1 MKPALVNTKDYANKF
16 LRHLLFRLR
25 EDDIAGL
32 SAQCS
37 YFLFLSLFPFVIFLF
52 SLLSFTNIPQS
63 ELMNLVFSFFPTD
76 VAIVTRTII
85 ENILST
91 RNVTLLTVG
100 AVMTVWSSSSGINA
114 VRKGLYKAY
123 RKVESRAIWHVIL
136 VNLISTISLALILFV
151 TIVFLV
157 SGEVLGNQIF
167 KILSIS
173 NTFEF
178 VWNLIRVLVPIITMA
193 FVFSVLYILI
203 PYRKV
208 KFIEVFPGVIFTM
221 VAWLAIS
228 LLFSYFVNNFTN
240 YANIYGSISG
250 IIILLIWLN
259 LSCLFLLLGGEIN
272 ASVAYFNTLDNDH
285 NISGDYEKTFS

>member
-1 MKPALVNTKDYANKF
+1 MEPTLANIKDYANKF
-16 LRHLLFRLR
+16 LKHLLFRLM

-63 ELMNLVFSFFPTD
+63 QLMNLVFSYFPTD

-100 AVMTVWSSSSGINA
+100 ALMTVWSSSSGINA

-123 RKVESRAIWHVIL
+123 RKVDSRPIWQVII
-136 VNLISTISLALILFV
+136 VNLVSTIGLALMLFV

-157 SGEVLGNQIF
+157 SGEVLGNQVF

-173 NTFEF
+173 NTFEV
-178 VWNLIRVLVPIITMA
+178 VWNLIRLLVPLITMA
-193 FVFSVLYILI
+193 SVFSVLYVLI
-203 PYRKV
+203 PFRKV
-208 KFIEVFPGVIFTM
+208 RFNEVFPGVIFTM
-221 VAWLAIS
+221 VAWLTIS

-272 ASVAYFNTLDNDH
+272 AAVAYFNALDNDD
-285 NISGDYEKTFS
+285 IVTEDIA

>member
-1 MKPALVNTKDYANKF
+1 MRPTLAKIKDYLSEF
-16 LRHLLFRLR
+16 GRHLFFRLN
-25 EDDIAGL
+25 EDDIVGL

-37 YFLFLSLFPFVIFLF
+37 YFLFLSLFPFIIFLF

-63 ELMNLVFSFFPTD
+63 QLMSLVFSFFPTD
-76 VAIVTRTII
+76 VANVIRTII
-85 ENILST
+85 ENVLST
-91 RNVTLLTVG
+91 RNATLLTVG
-100 AVMTVWSSSSGINA
+100 ALMTIWSSSSGINA

-123 RKVESRAIWHVIL
+123 RKVETRPFWQVIM
-136 VNLISTISLALILFV
+136 VNLVSTVGLALILFV
-151 TIVFLV
+151 TIVCLV

-167 KILSIS
+167 KILCIS
-173 NTFEF
+173 NTFDF

-221 VAWLAIS
+221 VAWLTIS

-272 ASVAYFNTLDNDH
+272 ASVAYFNEIDNELPR
-285 NISGDYEKTFS
+285 N

>member
-1 MKPALVNTKDYANKF
+1 MEPTLANIKDYANNFFK
-16 LRHLLFRLR
+16 HLLFRLR

-37 YFLFLSLFPFVIFLF
+37 YFLFLSLFPFVILLF

-63 ELMNLVFSFFPTD
+63 QLMNLVFSYFPTD

-100 AVMTVWSSSSGINA
+100 ALMTVWSSSSGINA

-123 RKVESRAIWHVIL
+123 RKVETRPIWQVIL
-136 VNLISTISLALILFV
+136 VNLVSTVGLALILFI

-157 SGEVLGNQIF
+157 SGEVLGNQVF

-173 NTFEF
+173 STFEV
-178 VWNLIRVLVPIITMA
+178 VWNLIRLLVPLITMA
-193 FVFSVLYILI
+193 SVFSVLYVLI
-203 PYRKV
+203 PFRKV
-208 KFIEVFPGVIFTM
+208 RFNEVFPGVIFTM
-221 VAWLAIS
+221 VAWLTIS

-272 ASVAYFNTLDNDH
+272 AAVAYFNALDSED
-285 NISGDYEKTFS
+285 IITEDIA

>member
-1 MKPALVNTKDYANKF
+1 MKLKFSNMLDYANKF
-16 LRHLLFRLR
+16 IRHLALRLN

-52 SLLSFTNIPQS
+52 SLLSFTNIPQAQ
-63 ELMNLVFSFFPTD
+63 LMNLVFSFFPTD
-76 VAIVTRTII
+76 VASVTRIII
-85 ENILST
+85 ENVLST

-100 AVMTVWSSSSGINA
+100 ALMTVWSSSSGINA

-123 RKVESRAIWHVIL
+123 RKVETRPIWQVIV
-136 VNLISTISLALILFV
+136 VNLVSTVGLALILFV

-167 KILSIS
+167 KLLSIS
-173 NTFEF
+173 STFEV
-178 VWNLIRVLVPIITMA
+178 VWNLIRVLVPLITMA
-193 FVFSVLYILI
+193 SVFSVLYLLI

-208 KFIEVFPGVIFTM
+208 KFIEVLPGVIFTM
-221 VAWLAIS
+221 GAWLKIS
-228 LLFSYFVNNFTN
+228 LLFSFFVNNFTN

-250 IIILLIWLN
+250 IIILLVWLN

-272 ASVAYFNTLDNDH
+272 AAVAYFNALDID
-285 NISGDYEKTFS
+285 DKVMVDDE

>member
-1 MKPALVNTKDYANKF
+1 MEPTLANIKDYANKF
-16 LRHLLFRLR
+16 LKHLLFRLM

-52 SLLSFTNIPQS
+52 SLLSFTNIPQTQ
-63 ELMNLVFSFFPTD
+63 LMNLVFSYFPTD

-100 AVMTVWSSSSGINA
+100 ALMTVWSSSSGINA

-123 RKVESRAIWHVIL
+123 RKVDSRPIWQVII
-136 VNLISTISLALILFV
+136 VNLVSTIGLALMLFI

-157 SGEVLGNQIF
+157 SGEVIGNQVF
-167 KILSIS
+167 MFLNIS
-173 NTFEF
+173 STFEI
-178 VWNLIRVLVPIITMA
+178 VWNLIRILVPVITMA
-193 FVFSVLYILI
+193 TVFTMLYVLI
-203 PYRKV
+203 PYQKV
-208 KFIEVFPGVIFTM
+208 KFIEVFPGVVFTM
-221 VAWLAIS
+221 GAWLAIS
-228 LLFSYFVNNFTN
+228 MLFSYFVNNFTN

-250 IIILLIWLN
+250 IIILLVWLN

-272 ASVAYFNTLDNDH
+272 AAVAYFNALDSED
-285 NISGDYEKTFS
+285 IITEDIA

>member
-1 MKPALVNTKDYANKF
+1 MKPTLANTKDYANKF
-16 LRHLLFRLR
+16 LKHLLFRLK

-63 ELMNLVFSFFPTD
+63 QLMNLVFSYFPTD

-100 AVMTVWSSSSGINA
+100 ALMTVWSSSSGINA

-123 RKVESRAIWHVIL
+123 RKVETRPIWQVIV
-136 VNLISTISLALILFV
+136 VNLVSTVGLALILFV

-157 SGEVLGNQIF
+157 SGEVLGNQVF

-173 NTFEF
+173 STFEF
-178 VWNLIRVLVPIITMA
+178 VWNLIRLLVPLITMA
-193 FVFSVLYILI
+193 SVFTVLYILI
-203 PYRKV
+203 PFRRV
-208 KFIEVFPGVIFTM
+208 KFNEVFPGVIFAM
-221 VAWLAIS
+221 VAWLTIS

-250 IIILLIWLN
+250 IIILLVWLN

-272 ASVAYFNTLDNDH
+272 ASIAYFNALDKD
-285 NISGDYEKTFS
+285 DQE

>member
-1 MKPALVNTKDYANKF
+1 MEPTLANIKDYANKF
-16 LRHLLFRLR
+16 LKHLLFRLM

-52 SLLSFTNIPQS
+52 SLLSFTNIPQTQ
-63 ELMNLVFSFFPTD
+63 LMNLVFSYFPTD

-100 AVMTVWSSSSGINA
+100 ALMTVWSSSSGINA

-123 RKVESRAIWHVIL
+123 RKVDSRPIWQVII
-136 VNLISTISLALILFV
+136 VNLVSTIGLALMLFI

-157 SGEVLGNQIF
+157 SGEVIGNQVF
-167 KILSIS
+167 MFLNIS
-173 NTFEF
+173 STFEI
-178 VWNLIRVLVPIITMA
+178 VWNLIRILVPVITMA
-193 FVFSVLYILI
+193 TVFTMLYVLI
-203 PYRKV
+203 PYQKV
-208 KFIEVFPGVIFTM
+208 KFIEVFPGVVFTM
-221 VAWLAIS
+221 GAWLAIS
-228 LLFSYFVNNFTN
+228 MLFSYFVNNFTN

-250 IIILLIWLN
+250 IIILLVWLN
-259 LSCLFLLLGGEIN
+259 LSCLLLLLGGEIN
-272 ASVAYFNTLDNDH
+272 AAVAYFNALDSED
-285 NISGDYEKTFS
+285 IITKDIA

>member
-1 MKPALVNTKDYANKF
+1 MEPTLANIKDYANNFFK
-16 LRHLLFRLR
+16 HLLFRLR

-37 YFLFLSLFPFVIFLF
+37 YFLFLSLFPFVILLF

-63 ELMNLVFSFFPTD
+63 QLMNLVFSYFPTD
-76 VAIVTRTII
+76 VAIVTRSII

-100 AVMTVWSSSSGINA
+100 ALMTVWSSSSGINA

-123 RKVESRAIWHVIL
+123 RKVETRPIWQVIL
-136 VNLISTISLALILFV
+136 VNLVSTVGLALILFI

-157 SGEVLGNQIF
+157 SGEVLGNQVF

-173 NTFEF
+173 STFEV
-178 VWNLIRVLVPIITMA
+178 VWNLIRLLVPLITMA
-193 FVFSVLYILI
+193 SVFSVLYVLI
-203 PYRKV
+203 PFRKV
-208 KFIEVFPGVIFTM
+208 RFNEVFPGVIFTM
-221 VAWLAIS
+221 VAWLTIS

-272 ASVAYFNTLDNDH
+272 AAVAYFNALDSED
-285 NISGDYEKTFS
+285 IITEDIA

>member
-1 MKPALVNTKDYANKF
+1 MEPTLANIKDYANNFFK
-16 LRHLLFRLR
+16 HLLFRLR

-37 YFLFLSLFPFVIFLF
+37 YFLFLSLFPFVILLF

-63 ELMNLVFSFFPTD
+63 QLMNLVFSYFPTD

-100 AVMTVWSSSSGINA
+100 ALMTVWSSSSGINA

-123 RKVESRAIWHVIL
+123 RKVETRPIWQVIL
-136 VNLISTISLALILFV
+136 VNLVSTVGLALILFI

-157 SGEVLGNQIF
+157 SGEVLGNQVF

-173 NTFEF
+173 STFEV
-178 VWNLIRVLVPIITMA
+178 VWNLIRLLVPLITMA
-193 FVFSVLYILI
+193 SVFSVLYVLI
-203 PYRKV
+203 PFRKV
-208 KFIEVFPGVIFTM
+208 RFNEVFPGVIFTM
-221 VAWLAIS
+221 VAWLTIS

-250 IIILLIWLN
+250 IIILLVWLN

-272 ASVAYFNTLDNDH
+272 AAVAYFNALGNGNSVKADDA
-285 NISGDYEKTFS
+285 

>member
-1 MKPALVNTKDYANKF
+1 MRPTITNTKDYANKF
-16 LRHLLFRLR
+16 VRHLLFRLR

-76 VAIVTRTII
+76 VAIVTRAII

-123 RKVESRAIWHVIL
+123 RKVDSRPIWQVII
-136 VNLISTISLALILFV
+136 VNLVSTIGLALMLFI

-157 SGEVLGNQIF
+157 SGEVIGNQVF
-167 KILSIS
+167 MFLNIS
-173 NTFEF
+173 STFEI
-178 VWNLIRVLVPIITMA
+178 VWNLIRILVPVITMA
-193 FVFSVLYILI
+193 TVFTMLYVLI
-203 PYRKV
+203 PYQKV
-208 KFIEVFPGVIFTM
+208 KFIEVFPGVVFTM
-221 VAWLAIS
+221 GAWLAIS
-228 LLFSYFVNNFTN
+228 MLFSYFVNNFTN

-250 IIILLIWLN
+250 IIILLVWLN

-272 ASVAYFNTLDNDH
+272 AAVAYFNALNNGNSVKADDW
-285 NISGDYEKTFS
+285 

>member
-1 MKPALVNTKDYANKF
+1 MEPTLANIKDYANKF
-16 LRHLLFRLR
+16 LKHLLFRLM

-52 SLLSFTNIPQS
+52 SLLSFTNIPQTQ
-63 ELMNLVFSFFPTD
+63 LMNLVFSYFPTD

-100 AVMTVWSSSSGINA
+100 ALMTVWSSSSGINA

-123 RKVESRAIWHVIL
+123 RKVETRPIWQVIL
-136 VNLISTISLALILFV
+136 VNLVSTVGLALILFV

-157 SGEVLGNQIF
+157 SGEILGNQVF

-173 NTFEF
+173 STFEV
-178 VWNLIRVLVPIITMA
+178 VWNLIRLLVPLITMA
-193 FVFSVLYILI
+193 SVFSVLYVLI
-203 PYRKV
+203 PFRKV
-208 KFIEVFPGVIFTM
+208 RFNEVFPGVIFTM
-221 VAWLAIS
+221 VAWLTIS

-259 LSCLFLLLGGEIN
+259 LSCLFLLFGGEIN
-272 ASVAYFNTLDNDH
+272 AAVAYFNALDSEYIITED
-285 NISGDYEKTFS
+285 IA

>member
-1 MKPALVNTKDYANKF
+1 MEPTLANIKDYANKF
-16 LRHLLFRLR
+16 LKHLLFRLM

-37 YFLFLSLFPFVIFLF
+37 YFLFLSLFPFVILLF

-63 ELMNLVFSFFPTD
+63 QLMNLVFSYFPTD

-100 AVMTVWSSSSGINA
+100 ALMTVWSSSSGINA

-123 RKVESRAIWHVIL
+123 RKVETRPIWQVIL
-136 VNLISTISLALILFV
+136 VNLVSTVGLALILFI

-157 SGEVLGNQIF
+157 SGEVLGNQVF

-173 NTFEF
+173 STFEV
-178 VWNLIRVLVPIITMA
+178 VWNLIRLLVPLITMA
-193 FVFSVLYILI
+193 SVFSVLYVLI
-203 PYRKV
+203 PFRKV
-208 KFIEVFPGVIFTM
+208 RFNEVFPGVIFTM
-221 VAWLAIS
+221 VAWLTIS

-272 ASVAYFNTLDNDH
+272 AAVAYFNALDNGNSVKAD
-285 NISGDYEKTFS
+285 DA

>member
-1 MKPALVNTKDYANKF
+1 MEPTLANIKDYANKF
-16 LRHLLFRLR
+16 LKHLLFRLM

-52 SLLSFTNIPQS
+52 SLLSFTNIPQTQ
-63 ELMNLVFSFFPTD
+63 LMNLVFSYFPTD

-100 AVMTVWSSSSGINA
+100 ALMTVWSSSSGINA

-123 RKVESRAIWHVIL
+123 RKVDSRPIWQVII
-136 VNLISTISLALILFV
+136 VNLVSTIGLALMLFV

-157 SGEVLGNQIF
+157 SGEVLGNQVF

-173 NTFEF
+173 NTFEV
-178 VWNLIRVLVPIITMA
+178 VWNLIRLLVPLITMA
-193 FVFSVLYILI
+193 SVFFVLYVLI
-203 PYRKV
+203 PFRKV
-208 KFIEVFPGVIFTM
+208 RFNEVFPGVIFTM
-221 VAWLAIS
+221 VAWLTIS

-272 ASVAYFNTLDNDH
+272 AAVAYFNALDNDD
-285 NISGDYEKTFS
+285 IVTEDIA

>member
-1 MKPALVNTKDYANKF
+1 MKPTLVNTKDYANKF
-16 LRHLLFRLR
+16 IKHLLFRLK

-52 SLLSFTNIPQS
+52 SLLSFTSIPQTQ
-63 ELMNLVFSFFPTD
+63 LMNLVFSFFPTD

-91 RNVTLLTVG
+91 RNATLLTVG
-100 AVMTVWSSSSGINA
+100 ALMTIWSSSSGINA

-123 RKVESRAIWHVIL
+123 RKVETRPIWQVIV
-136 VNLISTISLALILFV
+136 VNLVSTIGLALILFI
-151 TIVFLV
+151 TIIFLV
-157 SGEVLGNQIF
+157 SGEVLGNQFF
-167 KILSIS
+167 KLLSIS
-173 NTFEF
+173 DSFEF
-178 VWNLIRVLVPIITMA
+178 VWNLIRVFVPLITMA
-193 FVFSVLYILI
+193 SVFSVLYILI

-208 KFIEVFPGVIFTM
+208 RFNEVFPGVIFTIC
-221 VAWLAIS
+221 AWLTIS

-250 IIILLIWLN
+250 IIILLVWLN

-272 ASVAYFNTLDNDH
+272 AAVAYFNALDND
-285 NISGDYEKTFS
+285 K

>member
-1 MKPALVNTKDYANKF
+1 MRPTITNTKDYASKF
-16 LRHLLFRLR
+16 IKHLLFRLM
-25 EDDIAGL
+25 EDDTAGL

-52 SLLSFTNIPQS
+52 SLLSFTNIPQTQ
-63 ELMNLVFSFFPTD
+63 LMNLVFSYFPTD

-100 AVMTVWSSSSGINA
+100 ALMTVWSSSSGINA

-123 RKVESRAIWHVIL
+123 RKVETRPIWQVIL
-136 VNLISTISLALILFV
+136 VNLVSTVGLALILFV

-157 SGEVLGNQIF
+157 SGEVLGNQVF

-173 NTFEF
+173 NTFEV
-178 VWNLIRVLVPIITMA
+178 VWNLIRLLVPLITMA
-193 FVFSVLYILI
+193 SVFSVLYVLI
-203 PYRKV
+203 PFRKV
-208 KFIEVFPGVIFTM
+208 RFNEVFPGVIFTM
-221 VAWLAIS
+221 VAWLTIS

-272 ASVAYFNTLDNDH
+272 AAVAYFNVLDNGNSVKAD
-285 NISGDYEKTFS
+285 DA